1 MKIKIF
7 IRTFTTAEDAEMFN
21 SVLHTKWPTLLEG
34 KRGARFRLI
43 FDPKKPH
50 VSTVVW
56 EFENENIQKEIEKI
70 ISDEIVKFTKVLSNK
85 EMEFSGKVVLDF
97 VAYRDSNLLNV
108 KYI

>member
-21 SVLHTKWPTLLEG
+21 SVLHTKWPTLLGG
-34 KRGARFRLI
+34 KSGARFRLL

-50 VSTVVW
+50 VSTVIW

-97 VAYRDSNLLNV
+97 VA
-108 KYI
+108 

>member
-1 MKIKIF
+1 MKIKVF

-21 SVLHTKWPTLLEG
+21 SVLHTKWPTLLDG

-56 EFENENIQKEIEKI
+56 EFENENIQKEIEKL

-85 EMEFSGKVVLDF
+85 EMEFSGKVILDF
-97 VAYRDSNLLNV
+97 AT
-108 KYI
+108 

>member
-34 KRGARFRLI
+34 KSGARFRLL

-50 VSTVVW
+50 VSTVIW
-56 EFENENIQKEIEKI
+56 EFENANIQKEIEKI

-97 VAYRDSNLLNV
+97 VA
-108 KYI
+108 

>member
-34 KRGARFRLI
+34 KSGARFRLL

-50 VSTVVW
+50 VSTVIW

-85 EMEFSGKVVLDF
+85 EMEFSGKVILDF
-97 VAYRDSNLLNV
+97 VA
-108 KYI
+108 

>member
-34 KRGARFRLI
+34 KSGARFRLL

-50 VSTVVW
+50 VSTVIW

-97 VAYRDSNLLNV
+97 AT
-108 KYI
+108 

>member
-21 SVLHTKWPTLLEG
+21 SVLYTKWPTLLEG
-34 KRGARFRLI
+34 KSGARFRLL

-50 VSTVVW
+50 VSTVIW

-97 VAYRDSNLLNV
+97 VA
-108 KYI
+108 

>member
-34 KRGARFRLI
+34 KSGARFRLL

-50 VSTVVW
+50 VSTVIW

-70 ISDEIVKFTKVLSNK
+70 ISDEIIKFTKVLSNK

-97 VAYRDSNLLNV
+97 VA
-108 KYI
+108 

>member
-21 SVLHTKWPTLLEG
+21 RVLHTKWPTLLEG
-34 KRGARFRLI
+34 KSGARFRLI

-50 VSTVVW
+50 VSTVIW
-56 EFENENIQKEIEKI
+56 EFENENMQKEIEKI

-97 VAYRDSNLLNV
+97 AT
-108 KYI
+108 

>member
-1 MKIKIF
+1 MIIKIF

-34 KRGARFRLI
+34 KSGARFRLI

-50 VSTVVW
+50 VSTVIW

-70 ISDEIVKFTKVLSNK
+70 ISDEIVKFTKALPNK
-85 EMEFSGKVVLDF
+85 EMEFSGDVE
-97 VAYRDSNLLNV
+97 LNFGT
-108 KYI
+108 

>member
-34 KRGARFRLI
+34 KSGARFRLL

-50 VSTVVW
+50 VSTVIW

-70 ISDEIVKFTKVLSNK
+70 ISGEIVKFTKVLSNK

-97 VAYRDSNLLNV
+97 VA
-108 KYI
+108 

>member
-34 KRGARFRLI
+34 KSGARFRLL
-43 FDPKKPH
+43 FDPKKPY
-50 VSTVVW
+50 VSTVIW
-56 EFENENIQKEIEKI
+56 EFENENIQKEIEKV

-97 VAYRDSNLLNV
+97 VA
-108 KYI
+108 

>member
-34 KRGARFRLI
+34 KSGARFRLL

-50 VSTVVW
+50 VSTVIW

-70 ISDEIVKFTKVLSNK
+70 ITDEIVKFTKVLSNK

-97 VAYRDSNLLNV
+97 VA
-108 KYI
+108 

>member
-34 KRGARFRLI
+34 KSGARFSLL

-50 VSTVVW
+50 VSTVIW

-97 VAYRDSNLLNV
+97 VA
-108 KYI
+108 

>member
-1 MKIKIF
+1 M
-7 IRTFTTAEDAEMFN
+7 
-21 SVLHTKWPTLLEG
+21 EG
-34 KRGARFRLI
+34 KSGARFRLL

-50 VSTVVW
+50 VSTVIW

-97 VAYRDSNLLNV
+97 VA
-108 KYI
+108 

>member
-1 MKIKIF
+1 MRIKIF

-34 KRGARFRLI
+34 KSGARFRLL

-50 VSTVVW
+50 VSTVIW

-85 EMEFSGKVVLDF
+85 EMEFSGEVVLDF
-97 VAYRDSNLLNV
+97 AT
-108 KYI
+108 

>member
-34 KRGARFRLI
+34 KSGARFKLL

-50 VSTVVW
+50 VSTVIW

-97 VAYRDSNLLNV
+97 VA
-108 KYI
+108 

>member
-34 KRGARFRLI
+34 KSGARFRLL

-50 VSTVVW
+50 VSTVIW

-85 EMEFSGKVVLDF
+85 EMDFSGKVVLDF
-97 VAYRDSNLLNV
+97 VA
-108 KYI
+108 

>member
-34 KRGARFRLI
+34 KSGARFRLI

-50 VSTVVW
+50 VSTVIW
-56 EFENENIQKEIEKI
+56 EFENENMQKEIEKI

-97 VAYRDSNLLNV
+97 VA
-108 KYI
+108 

>member
-34 KRGARFRLI
+34 KSGARFRLI

-50 VSTVVW
+50 VSTVIW
-56 EFENENIQKEIEKI
+56 EFENENMQKEIEKI

-97 VAYRDSNLLNV
+97 AT
-108 KYI
+108 

>member
-21 SVLHTKWPTLLEG
+21 SVLHTKWPTLLAG
-34 KRGARFRLI
+34 KSGARFRLL
-43 FDPKKPH
+43 FDPNKPH
-50 VSTVVW
+50 VSTVIW
-56 EFENENIQKEIEKI
+56 EFENKNIQKEIEKI

-97 VAYRDSNLLNV
+97 VA
-108 KYI
+108 

>member
-7 IRTFTTAEDAEMFN
+7 FRTFTTAEDAEMFN

-34 KRGARFRLI
+34 KSGAKFRLL

-50 VSTVVW
+50 VSTVIW

-97 VAYRDSNLLNV
+97 VA
-108 KYI
+108 

>member
-34 KRGARFRLI
+34 KSGARFRLL

-50 VSTVVW
+50 VSTVIW

-70 ISDEIVKFTKVLSNK
+70 ISDEIVKFTKVLSNS
-85 EMEFSGKVVLDF
+85 EMEFSGKVELDF
-97 VAYRDSNLLNV
+97 VT
-108 KYI
+108 

>member
-34 KRGARFRLI
+34 KSGARFRLL

-50 VSTVVW
+50 VSTVIW

-97 VAYRDSNLLNV
+97 VA
-108 KYI
+108 

>member
-21 SVLHTKWPTLLEG
+21 SVLHTKWATLLEG
-34 KRGARFRLI
+34 KSGARFRLL

-50 VSTVVW
+50 VSTVIW

-97 VAYRDSNLLNV
+97 VA
-108 KYI
+108 

>member
-7 IRTFTTAEDAEMFN
+7 FRTFTTAEDAEMFN

-34 KRGARFRLI
+34 KSGARFRLL

-50 VSTVVW
+50 VSTVIW

-70 ISDEIVKFTKVLSNK
+70 ISDEIVKFTKVLSNR

-97 VAYRDSNLLNV
+97 VA
-108 KYI
+108 

>member
-1 MKIKIF
+1 M
-7 IRTFTTAEDAEMFN
+7 
-21 SVLHTKWPTLLEG
+21 L
-34 KRGARFRLI
+34 

-50 VSTVVW
+50 VSTVIW

-97 VAYRDSNLLNV
+97 VA
-108 KYI
+108 